1 MIPLLRAGFAASFSF
16 ADMYM
21 QAWAQL
27 RLDGS
32 LIPHLTEDDLR
43 DDLGMR
49 SAIHRKAVLRA
60 IAEQVAVAAAEGASS
75 GAGGGAPAGAE

>member
-1 MIPLLRAGFAASFSF
+1 MLRAGFAASFSF

-49 SAIHRKAVLRA
+49 SAIHRKAALRA
-60 IAEQVAVAAAEGASS
+60 IAEQQVAAAAEGASS
-75 GAGGGAPAGAE
+75 GADDGAPAGVE

>member
-1 MIPLLRAGFAASFSF
+1 MIPLLRAGFAATFSF

-60 IAEQVAVAAAEGASS
+60 IAEQVAAAAEGASS
-75 GAGGGAPAGAE
+75 GAGDGAPAGAE

>member
-1 MIPLLRAGFAASFSF
+1 MLRVGFAASFSF

-32 LIPHLTEDDLR
+32 LIPHLTQLSLIPHQNYLR
-43 DDLGMR
+43 QIQLNLIPRLTQHQNQLG
-49 SAIHRKAVLRA
+49 LT
-60 IAEQVAVAAAEGASS
+60 Q
-75 GAGGGAPAGAE
+75 